1 MPLDEATR
9 RKLGKLPVAVKVL
22 IVLSG
27 LLLVWL
33 VVHPFVSW
41 DSSEATSVE
50 SLPVEVPRRM
60 TGTDLIFAVN
70 YQVDGRSYQHDWP
83 VPANRI
89 TEMVDLLEEQ
99 QVPLMVNRSNPAR
112 AAVDLP
118 GPFGEAVD
126 EVTDE
131 FTPKA
136 IVAGSASVL
145 VLLALL
151 WQLAHANQRHLAA
164 EGAVMFTAHVY
175 EIDVPIS
182 KPRVA
187 GWLVANIALFAV
199 AGVQAAPVQQRQLLE
214 VHSGSS
220 VAQYVYEGSRLEP
233 GPFTAVAH
241 PAFPEIALVTNK
253 VYVLRPA
260 GTSRRS

>member
-1 MPLDEATR
+1 MNGASRLGQDPPVEDGRASLFDRGVPLDEATR

-50 SLPVEVPRRM
+50 SLPVEVPRRI

-70 YQVDGRSYQHDWP
+70 YQVDGRSYQHDWS

-89 TEMVDLLEEQ
+89 TEMVDLLEER

-118 GPFGEAVD
+118 GPFGESVD
-126 EVTDE
+126 EITDE

-145 VLLALL
+145 V
-151 WQLAHANQRHLAA
+151 
-164 EGAVMFTAHVY
+164 
-175 EIDVPIS
+175 
-182 KPRVA
+182 
-187 GWLVANIALFAV
+187 
-199 AGVQAAPVQQRQLLE
+199 
-214 VHSGSS
+214 
-220 VAQYVYEGSRLEP
+220 
-233 GPFTAVAH
+233 
-241 PAFPEIALVTNK
+241 
-253 VYVLRPA
+253 
-260 GTSRRS
+260 